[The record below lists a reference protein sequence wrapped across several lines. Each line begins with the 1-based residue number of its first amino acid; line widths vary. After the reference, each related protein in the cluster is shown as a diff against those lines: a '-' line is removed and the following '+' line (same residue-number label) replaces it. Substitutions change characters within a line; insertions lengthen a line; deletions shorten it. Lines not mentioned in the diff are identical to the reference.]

1 MFHYIFIALA
11 VAVGILV
18 GISIYKIVELAIKLT
33 IRYFIGPSEKT
44 ERLRKESYVNDLDGL
59 DDL

>member
-11 VAVGILV
+11 VAA

>member
-11 VAVGILV
+11 VAV